1 MGQGKSDASLSST
14 ELEAIWGS
22 LAKVLFSKTDTHTL
36 VTKGNPVRLS
46 GGGKLSV
53 FELKKKN
60 RDRQWRHRTLIP
72 ALSRR
77 ISMISRPPWSREQVR
92 GQPGIHSKTLSHHHP
107 PQLQKLNIQ
116 EGEHIG
122 LRTTIKT
129 QKMLLIVIN

>member
-53 FELKKKN
+53 FELKKKKQ
-60 RDRQWRHRTLIP
+60 RQAVEAQDFDPSTQQENLYDFEATL
-72 ALSRR
+72 
-77 ISMISRPPWSREQVR
+77 V
-92 GQPGIHSKTLSHHHP
+92 
-107 PQLQKLNIQ
+107 
-116 EGEHIG
+116 
-122 LRTTIKT
+122 
-129 QKMLLIVIN
+129 